1 MKKALVIASILLVAV
16 VSTACINNIAVRDL
30 NNKAQEYM
38 AKGEYGEAIEHLK
51 SSIDLDS
58 TVFESHYNLGIA
70 YTQNEDYI
78 NAEKEFQKSL
88 EIKPN
93 TADVFYSLA
102 TAQNNLAADIE
113 QGTVR
118 LNTDGTL
125 YKPKADEVDF
135 SQKYKMNEQEQKYA
149 QDYTQAAIA
158 NYQKY
163 LELKPNAKDKD
174 KVQKQIEDLTNPPK
188 AEAMEE

>member
-1 MKKALVIASILLVAV
+1 M
-16 VSTACINNIAVRDL
+16 
-30 NNKAQEYM
+30 
-38 AKGEYGEAIEHLK
+38 
-51 SSIDLDS
+51 
-58 TVFESHYNLGIA
+58 
-70 YTQNEDYI
+70 
-78 NAEKEFQKSL
+78 
-88 EIKPN
+88 
-93 TADVFYSLA
+93 
-102 TAQNNLAADIE
+102 
-113 QGTVR
+113 
-118 LNTDGTL
+118 